1 MSPMDRPADPSAA
14 RFLLPYPA
22 SRVGGLPEGLPVAV
36 WDGTGAVPSVQSLA
50 AVEFFVVP
58 YTFADAAVAV
68 LPRLPRLRV
77 VQSLSAGVDDL
88 VEYVPSGAVLS
99 SARGVHDASTA
110 ELAVSLVLASLRGIP
125 DFARAQDAEEWR
137 TVSRPA
143 LADRTV
149 LLVGYGS
156 IAAAVEDRLTPFE
169 CEVLRIAR
177 TARTTARGAV
187 HALID
192 LPELLPRADIVMLT
206 VPLTQDTRR
215 LVDARFLALMPDGAL
230 LVNVSR
236 GAVVDTD
243 ALLAQLRTGLLSAAL
258 DVTDP
263 EPLPAGHPL
272 WHAPNTLITPHAGG
286 NSSAFLPRALRLI
299 RTQLLRYLA
308 GEPLEN
314 IVLPRKP

>member
-1 MSPMDRPADPSAA
+1 MSLMDGPADPSAA

-22 SRVGGLPEGLPVAV
+22 SQVDGLPEGLPVAV
-36 WDGTGAVPSVQSLA
+36 WDGTGGPPSIESLE
-50 AVEFFVVP
+50 AVEFFVIP
-58 YTFADAAVAV
+58 YTFADAAAAV
-68 LPRLPRLRV
+68 LPSLQRLRV

-88 VEYVPSGAVLS
+88 LQYVPSSAVLCN
-99 SARGVHDASTA
+99 ARGVHDASTA
-110 ELAVSLVLASLRGIP
+110 ELAVSLALASLRGIP

-137 TVSRPA
+137 TGFRPA

-169 CEVLRIAR
+169 CEVLRVAR

-187 HALID
+187 HALTD
-192 LPELLPRADIVMLT
+192 LPELLLRADIVMLT
-206 VPLTQDTRR
+206 VPLTQDTRG
-215 LVDARFLALMPDGAL
+215 LVDERFLALMPDGAL

-243 ALLAQLRTGLLSAAL
+243 ALLAELGTGRLSAAL
-258 DVTDP
+258 DVTEP
-263 EPLPAGHPL
+263 EPLPQGHPL
-272 WHAPNTLITPHAGG
+272 WHAPNTLISPHVGG

-299 RTQLLRYLA
+299 RAQLLRYLA

>member
-1 MSPMDRPADPSAA
+1 MSPMDRPADPGDA

-22 SRVGGLPEGLPVAV
+22 SRVGGLPEGLPIAV
-36 WDGTGAVPSVQSLA
+36 WDGTGGPPAVENLA
-50 AVEFFVVP
+50 EVEFFVIP
-58 YTFADAAVAV
+58 YTFADVAV
-68 LPRLPRLRV
+68 TLLPRLPRLRV
-77 VQSLSAGVDDL
+77 VQSLSAGVDEL
-88 VEYVPSGAVLS
+88 VKYVPTGAVLCN
-99 SARGVHDASTA
+99 AKGVHDASTA
-110 ELAVSLVLASLRGIP
+110 ELAVTLALASLRGIP
-125 DFARAQDAEEWR
+125 DFVRAQDAEEWR
-137 TVSRPA
+137 PGFRPA

-156 IAAAVEDRLTPFE
+156 IAAAVEDRLTSFE

-177 TARTTARGAV
+177 TARTAARGAV
-187 HALID
+187 HALAD
-192 LPELLPRADIVMLT
+192 LPEHLPRADIVVLT
-206 VPLTQDTRR
+206 VPLTQDTRG
-215 LVDARFLALMPDGAL
+215 LVDADFLAQMPDGAV

-243 ALLAQLRTGLLSAAL
+243 ALLAELRTGRLSAAL

-272 WHAPNTLITPHAGG
+272 WHAPNTLISPHGGG

-299 RTQLLRYLA
+299 RTQLLRYRA